1 VAPRRSLV
9 EDDPVP
15 VIDMW
20 APFLPLPEVGAHL
33 AEHFPEPMLGYLKVF
48 WKREPTMQTVRDMQA
63 GRELD
68 EDAVMKLLDDA
79 DFERSLITGFDETT
93 SAGSVTMPNELV
105 AKIAERHP
113 DRFIPFCGVDIFK
126 GMDAIR
132 EMEHWIRDRGF
143 KGLSLRPF
151 MIDLPADD
159 RHYYPF
165 YAKCVELGVPLSIHT
180 SANWTTGRV
189 NELGHPRYLDT
200 VATHFPELVIV
211 MSHAGYPWILDAC
224 LLAWKH
230 ENVYLELAAH
240 RPKYMA
246 RPGTGWE
253 PLLTY
258 GTSTIRH
265 KVLYGSG
272 WFLMGQPPSGLVAE
286 MRELPVADDVLHD
299 WLYNNAARL
308 FV

>member
-1 VAPRRSLV
+1 MTDTR
-9 EDDPVP
+9 

-33 AEHFPEPMLGYLKVF
+33 AEHFPEPMLGYLRVF
-48 WKREPTMQTVRDMQA
+48 WKQPATMETVRAMQA
-63 GRELD
+63 GRALD
-68 EDAVMKLLDDA
+68 EDVVMRSLDEA
-79 DFERSLITGFDETT
+79 GIERSLITGFDETT
-93 SAGSVTMPNELV
+93 SAGSMTMPNELV

-113 DRFIPFCGVDIFK
+113 GRFIPFCGVDIFK
-126 GMDAIR
+126 GMDAVR
-132 EMEHWIRDRGF
+132 EMEHWIRGRGF
-143 KGLSLRPF
+143 AGLSLRPF

-224 LLAWKH
+224 LMAWKH

-258 GTSTIRH
+258 GTTTIRH

-272 WFLMGQPPSGLVAE
+272 WFLMGRPPAE
-286 MRELPVADDVLHD
+286 LIGELRELPVPEDVLDD
-299 WLYNNAARL
+299 WLYHNAARL
-308 FV
+308 FGLGSADR

>member
-1 VAPRRSLV
+1 M
-9 EDDPVP
+9 P

-20 APFLPLPEVGAHL
+20 APFLPLPEVGEHIR
-33 AEHFPEPMLGYLKVF
+33 EHFPEPMLGYLSVF
-48 WKREPTMQTVRDMQA
+48 WKLPAGMDAVRDLVA
-63 GRELD
+63 ARSID
-68 EDAVMKLLDDA
+68 EDDVMRTLDDGGV
-79 DFERSLITGFDETT
+79 ERSLITGFDETT

-113 DRFIPFCGVDIFK
+113 RRFIPFCGVDIFR
-126 GMDAIR
+126 GMDAVR

-143 KGLSLRPF
+143 MGLSLRPF

-230 ENVYLELAAH
+230 ENVYIELAAH
-240 RPKYMA
+240 RPRYMA
-246 RPGTGWE
+246 KPGTGWE

-258 GTSTIRH
+258 GTSTIRD

-272 WFLMGQPPSGLVAE
+272 WFLMGRPPAALVAE
-286 MRELPVADDVLHD
+286 LRELPVADDVLDD
-299 WLYNNAARL
+299 WLYNNAAGL
-308 FV
+308 FPKA